1 MADNFFRRHPVIR
14 RAITALLALFCFR
27 AVPLEV
33 RASQQFKQVAKWPV
47 TQALVT
53 SSAVYT
59 TSYTWSGKQN
69 RFCPILSYKYTV
81 QTHAYFGSNSMFDFA
96 CWPDAYDFVAQ
107 HKPGA
112 LLTIAYDPS
121 NPTTTV
127 IPSTI
132 RDPGYPWGDIIGGII
147 FTGLLLLDLFT
158 GWRLEH
164 NQ

>member
-112 LLTIAYDPS
+112 LLTIAYDPC

-132 RDPGYPWGDIIGGII
+132 RDPGYPWGDIIGGVV
-147 FTGLLLLDLFT
+147 FTGLLLLDLFA